1 MSRVWSEYQLAVF
14 EDARHGAGHT
24 VVEAVPGSGKT
35 TTGTEMLKYIPSGL
49 SVWMGAFNKEIADAL
64 LGRVPPGTRTSTF
77 HSFAFGAA
85 SRSLGRLKVDR
96 DRMYHV
102 LDDYFESR
110 GIECSGEWAGALCKT
125 VSLCKSTLAWT
136 ETDVD
141 LLLDTYSIAV
151 PYKTKEES
159 TRQLERQHFCEQAA
173 KLLELAKVVK
183 GEVDFDDMIWLPV
196 ALDLPLPQ
204 FDRAVID
211 ETQDLNPC
219 QLELMQRAVKPD
231 GRITAIGDRRQS
243 IYAFRGAD
251 ARAIDNIIEKLG
263 AKVLPL
269 SISYRCPRLVVELAQ
284 TLVPQIEAAPGAPDG
299 VVEDQEP
306 EDMWER
312 LQPGDFVISRVN
324 APLVSLCWRLLAA
337 GRPAH
342 IQGRDIGTKLASFV
356 EKSDC
361 KSVDELRAYVDRWHA
376 AECRR
381 LQSKKPAR
389 PTDNVDDQA
398 ECLLALSDGV
408 KTIRDLLKKIDALFS
423 DRKGEPK
430 IILTSTHK
438 AKGLEAD
445 RVWMLED
452 TYMKREGV
460 EEINLKYVAITRS
473 KRELYLVNGFN
484 KWRRQ
489 S

>member
-1 MSRVWSEYQLAVF
+1 MTRVWSAYQQAVF
-14 EDARHGAGHT
+14 DDARSGEGHT

-35 TTGTEMLKYIPSGL
+35 TTGTEMLRHIPSGL

-77 HSFAFGAA
+77 HSFAFGATTRA
-85 SRSLGRLKVDR
+85 LGRVKVDR

-102 LDDYFESR
+102 LDTYFESR
-110 GIECSGEWAGALCKT
+110 GLEVSGEWAGALCKA
-125 VSLCKSTLAWT
+125 VSLAKGTLAWS

-141 LLLDTYSIAV
+141 LLLDTYGIAV
-151 PYKTKEES
+151 PYKTKEED
-159 TRQLERQHFCEQAA
+159 TKQLERQHFCEQAA
-173 KLLELAKVVK
+173 KLLQLAKEVK

-196 ALDLPLPQ
+196 ALGLPLPQ

-219 QLELMQRAVKPD
+219 QLAVMERAIKPG

-251 ARAIDNIIEKLG
+251 ARAIDNIIERFS

-269 SISYRCPRLVVELAQ
+269 SISYRCPRLVVELAR

-299 VVEDQEP
+299 VVEDREP
-306 EDMWER
+306 EEMWDGLR
-312 LQPGDFVISRVN
+312 AGDFVISRVN
-324 APLVSLCWRLLAA
+324 APLVSLCWRLLSA

-342 IQGRDIGTKLASFV
+342 IQGRDIGTKLANFV

-361 KSVDELRAYVDRWHA
+361 KTVEEFRAYVDKWHA
-376 AECRR
+376 HECRR
-381 LQSKKPAR
+381 LTSKKPPR

-398 ECLLALSDGV
+398 ECLLALSEGV
-408 KTIRDLLKKIDALFS
+408 KTVRDLLGKIDKLFS

-452 TYMKREGV
+452 TYMKRDGV
-460 EEINLKYVAITRS
+460 EEVNLKYVATTRS
-473 KRELYLVNGFN
+473 RRELYLVNGFN
-484 KWRRQ
+484 KWRR